1 MKRKYEEGNDKKTE
15 EEREEEG
22 REAKYVWHSR
32 TESGYRLQLCSLLTV
47 RMCVHSVI

>member
-1 MKRKYEEGNDKKTE
+1 MKRKYEEGNDKKMEEE
-15 EEREEEG
+15 EERRG
-22 REAKYVWHSR
+22 GAKYVWHSR

>member
-1 MKRKYEEGNDKKTE
+1 MKRKYEEEGNDRKME
-15 EEREEEG
+15 EEEEWG
-22 REAKYVWHSR
+22 AKYVWHSR